1 MEGIHSLPFQAEAL
15 PGHVDTVEM
24 KPLKR
29 KKRRDG
35 KVRTLI
41 VDDSLVVRASLTEFL
56 GSLAGM
62 DVVGTAT
69 NGAEAIELIADRRP
83 HLVIMDLNMPVMDGL
98 QALRLIRQRN
108 RRTRVIM
115 MTTTCGQEVKASCF
129 AAGADAFVGKQQIW
143 RELETAIMCLFPKL
157 RQAGPPVPRRTGP

>member
-1 MEGIHSLPFQAEAL
+1 MEGIHSPPFQAEAL
-15 PGHVDTVEM
+15 REHADTVVM

-29 KKRRDG
+29 KKSRDG
-35 KVRTLI
+35 NVKTLI

-56 GSLAGM
+56 RSLPGIE
-62 DVVGTAT
+62 VVGTAI

-83 HLVIMDLNMPVMDGL
+83 HLVIMDVNMPVMDGL

-115 MTTTCGQEVKASCF
+115 MTTTCDPEVKASCF
-129 AAGADAFVGKQQIW
+129 SAGANAFVGKQQIW
-143 RELETAIMCLFPKL
+143 RELETAIICLFPKL
-157 RQAGPPVPRRTGP
+157 RQAGPPVPRRTDP